1 MNKNHVERDT
11 TKQQKT
17 PRGSRSR
24 SGHRDPATSREN
36 QIPRPVTFKDA
47 VQVKLDHRIK
57 CAWATFTSHRQELT
71 SPECFQKD
79 RLKLFDAT
87 VTAPLRTRY
96 VDDDGR
102 DEAETPDNT
111 TTQDEDDLSDEE
123 KIR

>member
-1 MNKNHVERDT
+1 M
-11 TKQQKT
+11 KQK
-17 PRGSRSR
+17 
-24 SGHRDPATSREN
+24 
-36 QIPRPVTFKDA
+36 
-47 VQVKLDHRIK
+47 
-57 CAWATFTSHRQELT
+57 ATFTSHGQELT

-111 TTQDEDDLSDEE
+111 TAHDEDNPADGE
-123 KIR
+123 KNR